1 MRALQAVP
9 LLLLVFVA
17 SCSGA
22 QTAEDPSK
30 PPRPK
35 TTVEVENRKTTDLNL
50 YVLNGARRIRLGTVP
65 GMATRNFVI
74 PPHMIGEADRVRF
87 GVEVIGTFGDER
99 IGSERRFT
107 SEEELPVRAG
117 EQLSLTI
124 Q

>member
-1 MRALQAVP
+1 MRVLRAVP

-17 SCSGA
+17 SCSGV

-30 PPRPK
+30 PPPPK

-50 YVLNGARRIRLGTVP
+50 YVLKGSSRLRLGTVP
-65 GMATRNFVI
+65 GMSTRNFVI
-74 PPHMIGEADRVRF
+74 PPHLIGEADRVRF
-87 GVEVIGTFGDER
+87 GVEVIGTFGKDR

-124 Q
+124 R

>member
-1 MRALQAVP
+1 MRVLRAVP

-17 SCSGA
+17 SCSGV
-22 QTAEDPSK
+22 QTAEDPSQ
-30 PPRPK
+30 PPPPK

-50 YVLNGARRIRLGTVP
+50 YVLKGSSRLRLGTVP
-65 GMATRNFVI
+65 GMSTRTFVI
-74 PPHMIGEADRVRF
+74 PTHLIGEADRVRF
-87 GVEVIGTFGDER
+87 GVEVIGTFGNDR

-124 Q
+124 R